1 MLEHLDWLVMKML
14 NRKKI
19 ILFIVEGINDKT
31 SLALCLSQLLND
43 DEIHFEIT
51 DGDITT
57 RIGTNP
63 TNIAAKVGDIVKKH
77 SGRVFKQNDYLE
89 VVHLIDMDGAFVPD
103 ENVSES
109 ENGGLIYELDTIRC
123 KDVSGIKKRNHQ
135 KQQVV
140 NRMLCISKVWT
151 CIPYSVYFFSCNMDH
166 VLHNQANLSKHEK
179 DKLAQKF
186 EDAFIDKPQEFA
198 EFFDDEQLFSGKSYI
213 ESWNFIRTSTNSLKR
228 KTNFYLYIK
237 EKVSKKMCQ

>member
-1 MLEHLDWLVMKML
+1 MKMP

-77 SGRVFKQNDYLE
+77 SGRVFKQRDYLE
-89 VVHLIDMDGAFVPD
+89 VVHLIDINCPLCQGHF
-103 ENVSES
+103 
-109 ENGGLIYELDTIRC
+109 EL
-123 KDVSGIKKRNHQ
+123 V
-135 KQQVV
+135 
-140 NRMLCISKVWT
+140 
-151 CIPYSVYFFSCNMDH
+151 
-166 VLHNQANLSKHEK
+166 
-179 DKLAQKF
+179 
-186 EDAFIDKPQEFA
+186 
-198 EFFDDEQLFSGKSYI
+198 
-213 ESWNFIRTSTNSLKR
+213 
-228 KTNFYLYIK
+228 
-237 EKVSKKMCQ
+237 

>member
-1 MLEHLDWLVMKML
+1 MKMS
-14 NRKKI
+14 NSKKI

-31 SLALCLSQLLND
+31 SLALCLSQLLNG

-57 RIGTNP
+57 RLGTNP
-63 TNIAAKVGDIVKKH
+63 INIAAKVGDIVKKH
-77 SGRVFKQNDYLE
+77 SGRVFKQSDYLE

-103 ENVSES
+103 DNVIES
-109 ENGGLIYELDTIRC
+109 ENGGLIYELDAIKC

-135 KQQVV
+135 KQEVI
-140 NRMLCISKVWT
+140 NRMLSISKVWT

-166 VLHNQANLSKHEK
+166 VLHKQANLLRQEK

-186 EDAFIDKPQEFA
+186 EDMFINKPKEFA
-198 EFFDDEQLFSGKSYI
+198 AFFTDEQLFSGTSYI
-213 ESWNFIRTSTNSLKR
+213 ESWDFIRTSTNSLKR

-237 EKVSKKMCQ
+237 EKVSRNMCQ

>member
-1 MLEHLDWLVMKML
+1 MP

-77 SGRVFKQNDYLE
+77 SGRVFKQRDYLE

-123 KDVSGIKKRNHQ
+123 KDVS
-135 KQQVV
+135 
-140 NRMLCISKVWT
+140 
-151 CIPYSVYFFSCNMDH
+151 
-166 VLHNQANLSKHEK
+166 
-179 DKLAQKF
+179 
-186 EDAFIDKPQEFA
+186 
-198 EFFDDEQLFSGKSYI
+198 
-213 ESWNFIRTSTNSLKR
+213 
-228 KTNFYLYIK
+228 
-237 EKVSKKMCQ
+237 

>member
-1 MLEHLDWLVMKML
+1 MKMS

-31 SLALCLSQLLND
+31 SLALCLSQLLEG

-63 TNIAAKVGDIVKKH
+63 KNIAAKVGNIVKKH
-77 SGRVFKQNDYLE
+77 SGRVFKQSDYLE

-103 ENVSES
+103 ENVIETDTDD
-109 ENGGLIYELDTIRC
+109 LIYEPDKICC
-123 KDVSGIKKRNHQ
+123 KDVLGIKNRNRQ
-135 KQQVV
+135 KQEVV
-140 NRMLCISKVWT
+140 NKILTISMVWT
-151 CIPYSVYFFSCNMDH
+151 CIPYSVYYFSCNMDH
-166 VLHNQANLSKHEK
+166 VLHKQANLSRQEK
-179 DKLAQKF
+179 DKFAQKF
-186 EDAFIDKPQEFA
+186 EDKYINRPQEFA
-198 EFFDDEQLFSGKSYI
+198 DFFEDEQLFAGKTYI
-213 ESWNFIRTSTNSLKR
+213 ESWNFIRASTNSLKR

-237 EKVSKKMCQ
+237 EKISKKMCQ